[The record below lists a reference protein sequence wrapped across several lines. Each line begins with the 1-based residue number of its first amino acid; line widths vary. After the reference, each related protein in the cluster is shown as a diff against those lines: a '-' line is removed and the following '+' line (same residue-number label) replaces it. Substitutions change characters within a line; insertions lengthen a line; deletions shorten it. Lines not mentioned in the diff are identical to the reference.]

1 VILALAGRA
10 RIACEMMPSRP
21 LRHYRRWHAGRA
33 SGNIPST
40 GAWNKRTGWRIYAC
54 MRLHVFAAALF
65 LSLATSLN
73 ATEPLSMAVSPLQ
86 SFAPTN
92 LTIRLRVAPDDAN
105 RALEVAAESGDYYRS
120 SSIELDG
127 SEAPR
132 TISFEFR
139 DVPGG
144 DYDVRGTLISSG
156 GTARAAV
163 RQHVIVIDQVVAGA
177 TP

>member
-1 VILALAGRA
+1 
-10 RIACEMMPSRP
+10 
-21 LRHYRRWHAGRA
+21 
-33 SGNIPST
+33 
-40 GAWNKRTGWRIYAC
+40 
-54 MRLHVFAAALF
+54 MRLQVLAAALF
-65 LSLATSLN
+65 LSLATSLDAN
-73 ATEPLSMAVSPLQ
+73 EPLSMAVSPLQ

-105 RALEVAAESGDYYRS
+105 RALEVVAESGEYYRS

-144 DYDVRGTLISSG
+144 NYDVRGTLISSG
-156 GTARAAV
+156 GKARAAV
-163 RQHVIVIDQVVAGA
+163 RQHVIVIDQGSLEREPERTNRGVIRGDRVGAGQRSA
-177 TP
+177 KRSRRPRASRRSGVSKPSSNRS